1 MSPQGEAVDCNSIEG
16 FLMLGSIPRTPTKM
30 KDNEMLTESQITEM
44 IDLLISCDEN
54 TKVYLGCDSV
64 RYVKKDRFWG
74 RFATV
79 AIVHKNGNKGC
90 KIFSNVSH
98 EPDYD
103 LKSNRP
109 KMRMLTEVR
118 KVCDLY
124 TQIAPFID
132 EFEIEIHLDINTN
145 PMHGSNCAAGEAAGY
160 VLGMTGIH
168 PKLKP
173 DSWAASF
180 GADGVAHG
188 RTEKSAN

>member
-1 MSPQGEAVDCNSIEG
+1 M
-16 FLMLGSIPRTPTKM
+16 F
-30 KDNEMLTESQITEM
+30 NELQITDM
-44 IDLLISCDEN
+44 VDLLINCNEN

-64 RYVKKDRFWG
+64 RYIRKDKVWARY
-74 RFATV
+74 ATV
-79 AIVHKNGNKGC
+79 AIVHMNGNKGC
-90 KIFSNVSH
+90 RIFSHISY

-103 LKSNRP
+103 LKSSRP

-124 TQIAPFID
+124 IQIAPFID

-145 PMHGSNCAAGEAAGY
+145 PIHGSNCAASEAAGY
-160 VLGMTGIH
+160 VLGMTGLQ

-188 RTEKSAN
+188 RTEKS